1 MVAGQH
7 SSRQI
12 VVAEFSKANNVFFFL
27 TFGVLFIVLVIVLL
41 GWLAGQQHSSGQIVV
56 AEGKEW
62 KEGGDFS
69 SQLFRSG
76 LNIWS
81 WIAGLNIWI
90 CWSKYLDLDCCWSK
104 YLDLDC
110 SWSKYMELE
119 CCLNIWSCS
128 AAGLDIWI
136 WIAAGPNMWS

>member
-12 VVAEFSKANNVFFFL
+12 VVAEFSKAKNVFFFI
-27 TFGVLFIVLVIVLL
+27 TFGVLFIVLVIVLV

-81 WIAGLNIWI
+81 WIAGLYIWI
-90 CWSKYLDLDCCWSK
+90 CWSKYLFVLL
-104 YLDLDC
+104 YLLLL
-110 SWSKYMELE
+110 WFL
-119 CCLNIWSCS
+119 LFWLT
-128 AAGLDIWI
+128 G
-136 WIAAGPNMWS
+136 

>member
-12 VVAEFSKANNVFFFL
+12 VVAEFSKAKNVFFFI
-27 TFGVLFIVLVIVLL
+27 TFGVLFIVLV

-56 AEGKEW
+56 AEGEEW

-81 WIAGLNIWI
+81 WIAGLNIWSWI
-90 CWSKYLDLDCCWSK
+90 VGLNIWICWSKYLELDCWSKYLDL
-104 YLDLDC
+104 LV
-110 SWSKYMELE
+110 
-119 CCLNIWSCS
+119 
-128 AAGLDIWI
+128 
-136 WIAAGPNMWS
+136 